1 MGVCRH
7 IASAIFAYVTCGSL
21 LLILLSCELMRQRL
35 LKWLVISYKI
45 CNKGIHQHLI
55 FFRLWF
61 SCLLFVSTL
70 IARSTLSISQIY
82 SWQISNSN
90 PKLNCLRR
98 FCEWVSLPVVIL
110 ILRFSLNR
118 ASARKSR
125 YGFYYL
131 LVFSYLLRMR
141 TTISELARDPPY
153 FLACY
158 SLGIDIFS
166 RPWNLVGCLMFS
178 YDFYL
183 SQFRWLYT
191 CTWNAGFLCSVNERQ
206 LLMTWLCVCV
216 IKVPITVLPFLPWI
230 VQWFREHLSRQE
242 RMESENRPVRK
253 IP

>member
-1 MGVCRH
+1 MGFCRH

-45 CNKGIHQHLI
+45 CNKEIHQHLI

-70 IARSTLSISQIY
+70 IARSTLSVPQIY
-82 SWQISNSN
+82 SLQISNSN
-90 PKLNCLRR
+90 LKLNYLRR

-110 ILRFSLNR
+110 ILRLSLNR

-141 TTISELARDPPY
+141 TTISCWCFY
-153 FLACY
+153 IFYACAQ
-158 SLGIDIFS
+158 
-166 RPWNLVGCLMFS
+166 P
-178 YDFYL
+178 YL
-183 SQFRWLYT
+183 SWPGTSLLLSLLQSRDRHFFTTVEPCWLSNVLL
-191 CTWNAGFLCSVNERQ
+191 WFLLLTIRMALYLHVECRISV
-206 LLMTWLCVCV
+206 
-216 IKVPITVLPFLPWI
+216 
-230 VQWFREHLSRQE
+230 
-242 RMESENRPVRK
+242 
-253 IP
+253 

>member
-1 MGVCRH
+1 MNEIQDMETLLMGFCRH
-7 IASAIFAYVTCGSL
+7 IASAICAYVTCGSL

-35 LKWLVISYKI
+35 LKWLVISGKI

-82 SWQISNSN
+82 SLQTSNSN
-90 PKLNCLRR
+90 LKNCLRR

-131 LVFSYLLRMR
+131 LAVFSYLLRMR
-141 TTISELARDPPY
+141 TTISCSCFHIFY
-153 FLACY
+153 ACAQ
-158 SLGIDIFS
+158 
-166 RPWNLVGCLMFS
+166 P
-178 YDFYL
+178 YL
-183 SQFRWLYT
+183 SWPGTSLLLSLLQSRDRHIFTTVEPCWLSHVLL
-191 CTWNAGFLCSVNERQ
+191 WFLLLTVRMTLYLHVECRISV
-206 LLMTWLCVCV
+206 
-216 IKVPITVLPFLPWI
+216 
-230 VQWFREHLSRQE
+230 
-242 RMESENRPVRK
+242 
-253 IP
+253 

>member
-141 TTISELARDPPY
+141 TTISELARDLLLLSLLQSRERHIFTTVVPCWLSNVLLW
-153 FLACY
+153 FLLLTVRMA
-158 SLGIDIFS
+158 L
-166 RPWNLVGCLMFS
+166 
-178 YDFYL
+178 YL
-183 SQFRWLYT
+183 HVECRI
-191 CTWNAGFLCSVNERQ
+191 SVQ
-206 LLMTWLCVCV
+206 C
-216 IKVPITVLPFLPWI
+216 
-230 VQWFREHLSRQE
+230 
-242 RMESENRPVRK
+242 
-253 IP
+253 